1 MGSSN
6 QHNSNSESKKNNN
19 PYEKNAEGKE
29 SDLKAIKYSTFTLKF
44 FDKTKVLNLEKFQIM
59 DLNDFKREILKFLKF
74 KKISTQQIVLFYQEQ
89 NNLGY
94 EIIDNIKTV
103 WKLKNFSI
111 IKIKIHDE
119 QINEEKNFEKIK
131 SDLVTNME
139 IEDALIDN
147 QKLKEISSFDLIKDI
162 CAPHPPNIESL
173 TNFLYNKTAIQSLLS
188 SQWNNSYKDLVIS
201 LFSEIFKTRGI
212 KLLTGNDKKKK
223 DIYNRMIQSISN
235 GFIEMKKFEFRF
247 KTKDDFLIDNLEE
260 YYYFTERL
268 RKNLSKALNVDSENI
283 IFGPP
288 QKGSI
293 IIPIVFKG
301 ENIKRLNFEK
311 MKETNINLG
320 ELLEIKKLPLYEYI
334 YFDKNIFDSR
344 YNNKDDDKWGID
356 EIRGKEKYIPP
367 KGWIGFGLNVEDN
380 YDGGEACWLCFGGI
394 YENEFA
400 VAYYPITEEDDD
412 IFLDN
417 EINNFRE
424 FDYFNLIA
432 KSLNSKSL
440 QNREKTG
447 KGTILY
453 QNIELAEK
461 QASFIDIDKDYIF
474 KIVLMCRVNPTK
486 IRAPEDYKE
495 IWVLNPNSD
504 EIRPYRILLKIYE
517 KKNRDP
523 TPKNFYQFYSVTKVF
538 SECLSKKNESILDE
552 NINTNF
558 SEGEYPIFLYKK
570 YSGPLTEF
578 LLFQKINS
586 NYTKVKLQ
594 SWVWCLYN
602 SLTNVNLK
610 TERMELV
617 KDNTIVYSGIHVD
630 QSALNEEFQIGR
642 KLYIGKFLSTS
653 VDKEIAKG
661 FIFENGFLF
670 IITIKNNE
678 TKNYCYNI
686 EKIPV
691 TEEENME
698 DNEKEIL
705 IIPFALFKITN
716 IVRNDK
722 ISEIYLDCL
731 GILNND

>member
-6 QHNSNSESKKNNN
+6 QHDSNSESKKNNN
-19 PYEKNAEGKE
+19 PLVKNEDGEE
-29 SDLKAIKYSTFTLKF
+29 SDLKAVKYSTFILQF
-44 FDKTKVLNLEKFQIM
+44 FDKTKVLNLEKFEIL
-59 DLNDFKREILKFLKF
+59 DLDDFKREILKFLKF
-74 KKISTQQIVLFYQEQ
+74 KKISMEQIALFYREQ
-89 NNLGY
+89 NKLGY
-94 EIIDNIKTV
+94 KMIDNITTL
-103 WKLKNFSI
+103 WKLENSSI
-111 IKIKIHDE
+111 IKIKILHNE
-119 QINEEKNFEKIK
+119 LINEEKYFEKMK
-131 SDLVTNME
+131 SDLITSME

-147 QKLKEISSFDLIKDI
+147 QKLKSLSSFDLIKDI
-162 CAPHPPNIESL
+162 LAFRSSNIENL
-173 TNFLYNKTAIQSLLS
+173 IKFLYNKISIQSLMS
-188 SQWNNSYKDLVIS
+188 SQWHDSYKDFVIS
-201 LFSEIFKTRGI
+201 LFSKIFTTRGI
-212 KLLTGNDKKKK
+212 KILTGNDKEKK
-223 DIYNRMIQSISN
+223 DIYNRMIQNISN

-247 KTKDDFLIDNLEE
+247 KTKDEFLIDNMEE
-260 YYYFTERL
+260 YYYFTEQL
-268 RKNLSKALNVDSENI
+268 RKNLSKALNIDSENI

-293 IIPIVFKG
+293 IIPIVFKE
-301 ENIKRLNFEK
+301 ENIKRLNFKK
-311 MKETNINLG
+311 MKEANINLG

-344 YNNKDDDKWGID
+344 YNNKDDDKCGVD

-417 EINNFRE
+417 NFRD

-432 KSLNSKSL
+432 KSINGKSRH
-440 QNREKTG
+440 NKEKTG

-461 QASFIDIDKDYIF
+461 HASFIDIDKDYIF
-474 KIVLMCRVNPTK
+474 KLVLMCRVNPNK
-486 IRAPEDYKE
+486 IRTPEDYKE

-517 KKNRDP
+517 KKKQDP

-538 SECLSKKNESILDE
+538 IECLSKKNESILNE

-558 SEGEYPIFLYKK
+558 SEGEYPIFLYKNG
-570 YSGPLTEF
+570 SGPLKEF
-578 LLFQKINS
+578 LLFQKIDP
-586 NYTKVKLQ
+586 NYTKEKLQ
-594 SWVWCLYN
+594 SGVWCLYN
-602 SLTNVNLK
+602 SLTNVNLR
-610 TERMELV
+610 TERMKLV
-617 KDNTIVYSGIHVD
+617 KDNTIVYSGVHVD
-630 QSALNEEFQIGR
+630 KSALNEEFQIGR

-653 VDKEIAKG
+653 LEKKVAKG
-661 FIFENGFLF
+661 FTCDKGFLF
-670 IITIKNNE
+670 IIRIKNNE

-686 EKIPV
+686 EKIQV
-691 TEEENME
+691 VEEEGKQ

-705 IIPFALFKITN
+705 IIPFALFQITN
-716 IVRNDK
+716 IVKNDN

-731 GILNND
+731 SILNNN